1 MPRFAAIDLGTNNCR
16 LMVAER
22 AGDGFRVVEAYSR
35 IVRLGEGVATTG
47 RLAEAAVDRAIE
59 ALRIC
64 AGKIHRLGVAHAW
77 HVATEACRRASNCD
91 EFLDRVEAETGIRL
105 EIISTEQEARLAL
118 AGCVTLIDPSR
129 EYAMVFDIGGGSTE
143 LVWAR
148 IIPGQAP
155 EMVAWTSV
163 PLGVVTFAEQ
173 FGSAELDRTIYA
185 AMVRMVREQLAPFD
199 QVHRASDAFEAG
211 RADMIGISGTIT
223 TLVAVQLGLSRYDR
237 SQVDG
242 RTVSLSEVREVSN
255 RIMGMTLSERA
266 EHPCILPGRADLVLP
281 GCAVLEA
288 VLSIWPS
295 TKLRV
300 ADRGLREGMLREMM
314 GADLTITRLAQ

>member
-1 MPRFAAIDLGTNNCR
+1 MLKIVHVEGSLASSSLQSSSGIKGPEQKSAEQCVGGRRVVPRFAAIDLGTNNCR

-118 AGCVTLIDPSR
+118 AGCV
-129 EYAMVFDIGGGSTE
+129 
-143 LVWAR
+143 
-148 IIPGQAP
+148 
-155 EMVAWTSV
+155 
-163 PLGVVTFAEQ
+163 
-173 FGSAELDRTIYA
+173 
-185 AMVRMVREQLAPFD
+185 
-199 QVHRASDAFEAG
+199 H
-211 RADMIGISGTIT
+211 
-223 TLVAVQLGLSRYDR
+223 
-237 SQVDG
+237 
-242 RTVSLSEVREVSN
+242 
-255 RIMGMTLSERA
+255 
-266 EHPCILPGRADLVLP
+266 
-281 GCAVLEA
+281 
-288 VLSIWPS
+288 
-295 TKLRV
+295 
-300 ADRGLREGMLREMM
+300 
-314 GADLTITRLAQ
+314 